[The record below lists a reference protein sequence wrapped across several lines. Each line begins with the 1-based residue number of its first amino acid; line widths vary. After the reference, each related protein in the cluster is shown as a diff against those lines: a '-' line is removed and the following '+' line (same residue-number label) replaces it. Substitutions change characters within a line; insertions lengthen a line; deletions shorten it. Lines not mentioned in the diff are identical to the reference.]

1 MLLYV
6 ENSKDYTKLLKLF
19 NEINKVAG
27 CKINIQTSIVFLK
40 IIAIEEIKEIILCI
54 IESKIIKYLGIN
66 SIKEVNDL

>member
-27 CKINIQTSIVFLK
+27 CKINTQTSIVFLK